1 MSLFDEKVEISKAT
15 LIETKR
21 MIRALDKD
29 KNSYLYKIFSDDYA
43 FYAIEEINHL
53 YKETFKE

>member
-21 MIRALDKD
+21 MLRALSKD
-29 KNSYLYKIFSDDYA
+29 KNSYLHKIFSDDYA
-43 FYAIEEINHL
+43 FYAIDEINKL
-53 YKETFKE
+53 YNETFKE